1 MTYLWDNYVLL
12 SAAKRIILIGHGP
25 GVLGISELLEA
36 RTAGVMGHVE
46 LVVQVVGYTKIPL
59 VPKKGPDLITWYQ
72 KHSLVI
78 VPHDHVIRH
87 EGKILKRHGRLVF
100 AEEPKPVK
108 LMLRALPLIQTHV
121 RNILAAS
128 VAPE

>member
-1 MTYLWDNYVLL
+1 M
-12 SAAKRIILIGHGP
+12 R
-25 GVLGISELLEA
+25 
-36 RTAGVMGHVE
+36 HVE

-72 KHSLVI
+72 KVRGCAFRLFTMSSHLMKHQHSLVI

-100 AEEPKPVK
+100 AGEIINMP
-108 LMLRALPLIQTHV
+108 LRINAQSLFFSSK
-121 RNILAAS
+121 RNQS
-128 VAPE
+128 P

>member
-1 MTYLWDNYVLL
+1 LRYVLAL
-12 SAAKRIILIGHGP
+12 RCLA
-25 GVLGISELLEA
+25 
-36 RTAGVMGHVE
+36 AGVMRHVE

-72 KHSLVI
+72 KVRGYAFHLFAIPSHLIQHQHSLVI

-100 AEEPKPVK
+100 AGEIINTFLCLTFNLFFSSK
-108 LMLRALPLIQTHV
+108 
-121 RNILAAS
+121 RNQSL
-128 VAPE
+128 

>member
-1 MTYLWDNYVLL
+1 M
-12 SAAKRIILIGHGP
+12 R
-25 GVLGISELLEA
+25 
-36 RTAGVMGHVE
+36 HVE

-72 KHSLVI
+72 KVRGCPFCPFTPSHLMKRQRSLVI

-100 AEEPKPVK
+100 AGEIINMSLCFNVQSFSSHQRGTKACEAHATSTTPDSNTCP
-108 LMLRALPLIQTHV
+108 
-121 RNILAAS
+121 
-128 VAPE
+128 

>member
-1 MTYLWDNYVLL
+1 M
-12 SAAKRIILIGHGP
+12 R
-25 GVLGISELLEA
+25 
-36 RTAGVMGHVE
+36 HVE

-72 KHSLVI
+72 KVCSCAFCLFTMSPHIMKHQHSLVI

-100 AEEPKPVK
+100 AGEVVN
-108 LMLRALPLIQTHV
+108 MFLRINVQFFFFFSSK
-121 RNILAAS
+121 RNQSL
-128 VAPE
+128 

>member
-1 MTYLWDNYVLL
+1 M
-12 SAAKRIILIGHGP
+12 KR
-25 GVLGISELLEA
+25 
-36 RTAGVMGHVE
+36 
-46 LVVQVVGYTKIPL
+46 Q
-59 VPKKGPDLITWYQ
+59 
-72 KHSLVI
+72 HSLVI

-100 AEEPKPVK
+100 AGKIINMSLRINVQSFFFLNKEEPKPVK